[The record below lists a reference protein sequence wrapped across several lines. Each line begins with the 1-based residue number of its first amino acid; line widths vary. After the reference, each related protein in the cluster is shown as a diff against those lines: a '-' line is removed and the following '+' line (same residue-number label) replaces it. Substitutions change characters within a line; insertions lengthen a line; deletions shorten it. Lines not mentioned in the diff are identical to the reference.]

1 MYKMYFL
8 NYFVTLSVKR
18 ALKAKY
24 INGND
29 LVQEISG
36 FKNKCSTNTIKG
48 IE

>member
-1 MYKMYFL
+1 MYKMHFL

-24 INGND
+24 INDND
-29 LVQEISG
+29 LVQVING
-36 FKNKCSTNTIKG
+36 FKNKCSTNTKKG